1 MESGTMPKKYSRLPY
16 KLVIRGQIYHLK
28 ISTVV
33 NGQRIL
39 IRESTHTADRKEAE
53 QYAAKRFSQVVEN
66 AEYRTNPNKLKDFT
80 IDQAFGLYWEEIGQD
95 HANADD
101 TFNKI
106 SNLTKYFN
114 PQLKLS
120 QITVDDIAA
129 FVKAKRNEGR
139 KVSTINRYL
148 AMLSAIINLCKNAV

>member
-1 MESGTMPKKYSRLPY
+1 MRYGRQQLPHSRMESGTMPKKYSRLPY

-53 QYAAKRFSQVVEN
+53 QYAAKRFAQVVEN

-80 IDQAFGLYWEEIGQD
+80 LLSSKVNINNSENTPVI
-95 HANADD
+95 ANQINTA
-101 TFNKI
+101 TI
-106 SNLTKYFN
+106 SDF
-114 PQLKLS
+114 PQVFRPHL
-120 QITVDDIAA
+120 QH
-129 FVKAKRNEGR
+129 R
-139 KVSTINRYL
+139 
-148 AMLSAIINLCKNAV
+148 